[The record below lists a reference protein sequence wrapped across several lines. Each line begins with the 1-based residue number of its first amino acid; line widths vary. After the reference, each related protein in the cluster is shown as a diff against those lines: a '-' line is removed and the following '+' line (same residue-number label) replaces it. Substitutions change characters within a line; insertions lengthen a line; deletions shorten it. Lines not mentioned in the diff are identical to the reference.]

1 MGFGNFINNK
11 SQLLIIIQSTVQKE
25 FFLLHLL
32 LLSLVFVFVFVFML
46 EMFINSLIP
55 TERHFQR
62 SFVLDKMWN
71 GSQEIVFFSSIDIS
85 VPFSILFDQIDQN
98 EFMLL
103 AQLSME
109 SLCLI
114 FSDNF
119 LWMTFYELN
128 FFRLLFVIS
137 DEVAWFLPVHVILSG
152 SFTGRQIDIFAIG
165 LFDSDFTTKS
175 RIIGFVPPIE
185 TIVRVAT
192 DWIEEIKAK
201 QINARFFYCIY
212 FEKWMDYSSAFCT
225 FAAADFFVVQTFL
238 FVEMT
243 DCIFERKI
251 LNVWG
256 ALNWKHAN
264 APCQ

>member
-1 MGFGNFINNK
+1 MKWITRNCFLFIHWHQRAFFYFIRSNRPER
-11 SQLLIIIQSTVQKE
+11 IHVASTIVDGKFMFDLFRQ
-25 FFLLHLL
+25 F
-32 LLSLVFVFVFVFML
+32 SL
-46 EMFINSLIP
+46 
-55 TERHFQR
+55 
-62 SFVLDKMWN
+62 D
-71 GSQEIVFFSSIDIS
+71 DI
-85 VPFSILFDQIDQN
+85 LR
-98 EFMLL
+98 
-103 AQLSME
+103 AQLF
-109 SLCLI
+109 SLAFCEFRLI
-114 FSDNF
+114 F
-119 LWMTFYELN
+119 
-128 FFRLLFVIS
+128 
-137 DEVAWFLPVHVILSG
+137 AVHVILSG